1 MRTLLLLCGLL
12 FSINLWAS
20 IDTLQFDSVAQEEQ
34 YRDLTAS
41 LRCPKCQNNSIAD
54 SNAMIATDMRMKVY
68 QLMKQGQSRQ
78 QIIDYMVARYGNFV
92 SYSPPVTPSTLL
104 LWAGP
109 ALFALLGG
117 AVIILRSR
125 QRKTRS
131 ELDEDEQQRLNALLK
146 SDRKP

>member
-1 MRTLLLLCGLL
+1 MRMLLLLCGLL
-12 FSINLWAS
+12 ISINLWAS
-20 IDTLQFDSVAQEEQ
+20 IDTLQFDSEAQEEQ

-54 SNAMIATDMRMKVY
+54 SNAMIAADMRLKVY

-92 SYSPPVTPSTLL
+92 SYSPPVTPSTLI

-117 AVIILRSR
+117 VVIILRSR

-131 ELDEDEQQRLNALLK
+131 ELDENEQQRLNTLLK